1 MPEYFNFSYE
11 EMTRVLVWVK
21 FPNLPLKYWSTK
33 CLSKIASVIGK
44 PIQSDQ
50 LTPTMSRISYARV
63 LVELDLLDDLIH
75 SVDILLP
82 NGTALTQRVIY
93 ETLPRFCKHCK
104 VLGHAT
110 GVCSKATVESRTMGS
125 HAVMGSTKQ
134 GIASNGLG
142 YAVDAGVE
150 KNKGKDV
157 L

>member
-1 MPEYFNFSYE
+1 
-11 EMTRVLVWVK
+11 
-21 FPNLPLKYWSTK
+21 
-33 CLSKIASVIGK
+33 
-44 PIQSDQ
+44 
-50 LTPTMSRISYARV
+50 MSRILYARV
-63 LVELDLLDDLIH
+63 LVKFDLLDDLVH

-82 NGTALTQRVIY
+82 NGTALTQSVIY
-93 ETLPRFCKHCK
+93 ETLPRFCKQCK

-134 GIASNGLG
+134 GTASNGLG

-157 L
+157 AADHYCDPMQAEEDVMSADLETVRSKKSSKFQKSKNIATIGD